1 MSTPFWGNIDSRR
14 LARAYVAL
22 AFAQDVA
29 KGYVKENA
37 SILPL
42 LSALDMS
49 AKLIEEILED
59 VLPEDQEAPETDD
72 LLNNARKKLDRKG
85 ADLILA
91 NDVSPETGIMGGEE
105 NAIRVVSRAGVEDW
119 PRLAKAEVAR
129 KIVERVAAALG
140 KNREAAE

>member
-29 KGYVKENA
+29 KGYAKDHA
-37 SILPL
+37 SLHPL

-59 VLPEDQEAPETDD
+59 VLPEDQEAPVSDD
-72 LLNNARKKLDRKG
+72 LL
-85 ADLILA
+85 
-91 NDVSPETGIMGGEE
+91 M
-105 NAIRVVSRAGVEDW
+105 
-119 PRLAKAEVAR
+119 
-129 KIVERVAAALG
+129 
-140 KNREAAE
+140 

>member
-29 KGYVKENA
+29 KGYAKDHT
-37 SILPL
+37 SLHPL

-59 VLPEDQEAPETDD
+59 VLPEDQEVE
-72 LLNNARKKLDRKG
+72 
-85 ADLILA
+85 ADPQI
-91 NDVSPETGIMGGEE
+91 TQIM
-105 NAIRVVSRAGVEDW
+105 
-119 PRLAKAEVAR
+119 
-129 KIVERVAAALG
+129 
-140 KNREAAE
+140 